1 MGNRLRSKIKIM
13 ITASEHPHDTYAP
26 LRSNAAETATYIAAN
41 TIFRKLF
48 GIDQYR
54 SQSTESLS
62 LVYDRY
68 GSVAVVHHYIRR
80 MSAFGCIPATIG
92 NQSPCQ
98 FICLIGCHAFVA
110 SPEMTVFKVAN
121 HSLPIFVI
129 NPVVWIFSKLIG
141 R

>member
-1 MGNRLRSKIKIM
+1 MGNRLRSNIKIM

-68 GSVAVVHHYIRR
+68 GSSAEIIVHF
-80 MSAFGCIPATIG
+80 SWPAAFATIAEVHAHPV
-92 NQSPCQ
+92 QSSQNGHIQPFAKDNCCGK
-98 FICLIGCHAFVA
+98 F
-110 SPEMTVFKVAN
+110 E
-121 HSLPIFVI
+121 
-129 NPVVWIFSKLIG
+129 
-141 R
+141 